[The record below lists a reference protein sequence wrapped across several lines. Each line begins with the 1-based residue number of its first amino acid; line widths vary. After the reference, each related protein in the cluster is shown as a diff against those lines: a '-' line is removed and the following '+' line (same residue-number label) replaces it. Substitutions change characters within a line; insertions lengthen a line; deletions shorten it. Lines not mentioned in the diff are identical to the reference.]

1 MNIRPLSKTG
11 LILGGLYL
19 AVILTCVIGAQFI
32 TDPKGKFIV
41 LQIPVV
47 LPHGLLLKL
56 GATGLLQGL
65 SWPALYFVLGT
76 PMWLLL
82 VLLGNLMESL
92 VKNRMTS

>member
-1 MNIRPLSKTG
+1 

-19 AVILTCVIGAQFI
+19 AVILTCGFGAQFI

-65 SWPALYFVLGT
+65 SWPAVSFVLGT